1 MRPDVRVALLATVVE
16 FGGIER
22 VLLTLLRH
30 MGAELK
36 LSPIFFT
43 RAGQERNYFL
53 ESLDASGIAYDAI
66 YVDTSRYK
74 YLNPFRNIG
83 ETLARIKAGRFD
95 LIHSHGY
102 RADLIGFVVAKR
114 VGLPVISTCHG
125 FISTDSHLRLYNKLD
140 IYLLRYFNRVI
151 AVSER
156 MKRDLVARGVD
167 AARIQMITNAISEEP
182 RTDTERI
189 RGQARSRLGIAQDEF
204 VVGFVGRLAEEKG
217 LAYLLEAV
225 RRWAPDAHRWRL
237 VLVGEGPQ
245 RDALEQAVRSF
256 GLAGKVIFAGF
267 QSNTAEWYPAMD
279 AFVLPSLTEGTP
291 MVLLEAMAN
300 GIPVIAT
307 SVGGVPA
314 IISSGENGIL
324 VPPADPSRLLEA
336 MQSVAGDGDLRKRL
350 CARATDLIRR
360 DYNVADWIR
369 KVAGVYTATLQE
381 SRRGN
386 Q

>member
-1 MRPDVRVALLATVVE
+1 M
-16 FGGIER
+16 
-22 VLLTLLRH
+22 
-30 MGAELK
+30 K

-43 RAGQERNYFL
+43 RAGKERNYFL

-74 YLNPFRNIG
+74 YLNPLRNIR
-83 ETLARIKAGRFD
+83 ETVARIRAGKFD

-102 RADLIGFVVAKR
+102 RADLIGFVAAKR
-114 VGLPVISTCHG
+114 VGLPIVSTCHG
-125 FISTDSHLRLYNKLD
+125 FISTDAHLRLYNKLD
-140 IYLLRYFNRVI
+140 LYLLRYFNRVI

-167 AARIQMITNAISEEP
+167 GARVQVITNAISEES
-182 RTDTERI
+182 RTGAERI

-217 LAYLLEAV
+217 LGHLLEAA
-225 RRWAPDAHRWRL
+225 RRWAPSDYRWRL
-237 VLVGEGPQ
+237 VLVGDGPQ
-245 RDALEQAVRSF
+245 RAALEEAVRSF
-256 GLAGKVIFAGF
+256 GLTGRVIFAGF
-267 QSNTAEWYPAMD
+267 QSDTAEWYPAMD
-279 AFVLPSLTEGTP
+279 VFVLPSLTEGTP
-291 MVLLEAMAN
+291 MVLLEAMTN

-324 VPPADPSRLLEA
+324 VPPADPARLLEA
-336 MQSVAGDGDLRKRL
+336 MQSVAADGDLRKRL
-350 CARATDLIRR
+350 CARAIDLIRR

-369 KVAGVYTATLQE
+369 QVTGAYTMTLQE
-381 SRRGN
+381 WRRGN